1 MVEEGLLTG
10 GLAGQRVEDLFQD
23 RQHTGVWGRGG
34 GWSWCSYSSTHH
46 MHTSQQDDVGVFT
59 ILAGVF
65 VTMATLD
72 KELCTEF
79 HNMSALLSNRL
90 LGNLQTW
97 GERQESWAE

>member
-1 MVEEGLLTG
+1 
-10 GLAGQRVEDLFQD
+10 
-23 RQHTGVWGRGG
+23 
-34 GWSWCSYSSTHH
+34 
-46 MHTSQQDDVGVFT
+46 MHTSQQDDVVCVCVYNPSR
-59 ILAGVF
+59 GVF

-79 HNMSALLSNRL
+79 HNMSALLSDRL